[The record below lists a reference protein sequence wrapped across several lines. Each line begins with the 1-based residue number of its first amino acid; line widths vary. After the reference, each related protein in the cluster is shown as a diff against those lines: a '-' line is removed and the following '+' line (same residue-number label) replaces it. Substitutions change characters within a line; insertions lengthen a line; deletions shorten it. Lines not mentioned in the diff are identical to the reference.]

1 MKFSVSRDQ
10 FLNQLG
16 IAVRGVS
23 TRSAIQT
30 LAGVMIRAESGSVE
44 LQATD
49 MELGIRVRVD
59 TSPEREG
66 AVVLPGRLLLDV
78 VRSLPADDL
87 SLEHRASEQDVE
99 VVSGP
104 SKFHLR
110 TLPLDDFPKLP
121 EAGDAGKM
129 HVPADAFVETIGRVA
144 RSASR
149 DETRPH
155 LTGVLVSASGQELR
169 MVATDSYR
177 LSVKETT
184 LEKPVDG
191 SLEAN
196 VPARTL
202 QELSRVASR

>member
-30 LAGVMIRAESGSVE
+30 LAGVMIRAESGSLE

-59 TSPEREG
+59 TSPERDG
-66 AVVLPGRLLLDV
+66 AVVLPGRRLLDV
-78 VRSLPADDL
+78 VRALPADDL

-121 EAGDAGKM
+121 DAGDAGKRLDG
-129 HVPADAFVETIGRVA
+129 AARGDAANGDAELIQK
-144 RSASR
+144 
-149 DETRPH
+149 
-155 LTGVLVSASGQELR
+155 LVSGDRELH
-169 MVATDSYR
+169 
-177 LSVKETT
+177 
-184 LEKPVDG
+184 LEEPC
-191 SLEAN
+191 
-196 VPARTL
+196 
-202 QELSRVASR
+202 